1 MKRSTD
7 KTTTQLNGKLD
18 AELARR
24 TRIRAAEEG
33 RFPRDVMSDA
43 LEIYLALPLAAG
55 GDVMPPPNS
64 MQAAS

>member
-7 KTTTQLNGKLD
+7 KTTQLNGRLD

-33 RFPRDVMSDA
+33 RYPRDVMSDA
-43 LEIYLALPLAAG
+43 LEIYLATPLIAG
-55 GDVMPPPNS
+55 GNLDRLPDSMP
-64 MQAAS
+64 AAS